1 MSVIMRIMQ
10 QFDAAKENEFMEL
23 EKKFAQLE
31 AARPDFP
38 KGQRLQPISAS
49 EPCNT
54 LIWQREYPDMN
65 TAMATLDFFSG
76 DESHEE
82 LLEKQQPL
90 FKQVRI
96 EFYKTLD
103 F

>member
-1 MSVIMRIMQ
+1 MQ
-10 QFDAAKENEFMEL
+10 QFDAAKEKEFMEL
-23 EKKFAQLE
+23 EKKFAELE

-38 KGQRLQPISAS
+38 KGKRLQPVSAS

-54 LIWQREYPDMN
+54 LIWQNEYPDIES
-65 TAMATLDFFSG
+65 AYATLDFFSG
-76 DESHEE
+76 DQSHED
-82 LLEKQQPL
+82 LLQKQQPF
-90 FKQVRI
+90 FKQVKI

>member
-1 MSVIMRIMQ
+1 MSVAIRIIQ
-10 QFDAAKENEFMEL
+10 QFDAAKENEFMEF

-31 AARPDFP
+31 KARPDYP
-38 KGQRLQPISAS
+38 KGKRLQPISAT

-54 LIWQREYPDMN
+54 LIWECEFPDIQKANDVMN
-65 TAMATLDFFSG
+65 FFHG
-76 DESHEE
+76 DASHEK
-82 LLEKQQPL
+82 LLEGQLPL
-90 FKQVRI
+90 FKQVKI